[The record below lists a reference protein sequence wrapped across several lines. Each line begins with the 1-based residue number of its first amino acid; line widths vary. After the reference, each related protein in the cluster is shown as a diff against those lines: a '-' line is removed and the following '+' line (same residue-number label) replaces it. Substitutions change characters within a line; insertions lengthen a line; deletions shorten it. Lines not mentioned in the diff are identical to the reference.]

1 MAEDKGIS
9 GTGLIL
15 GMLVSAAIGALVAY
29 LVLSNNQK
37 TLSSLDASV
46 PASTIQTI
54 QQPTTHPSPSYTS
67 TSFASM
73 SPGIMSGSAFQ
84 HPTTH
89 PIPDTPVSSSII
101 SGSMNG
107 SVVYNNKE
115 KWKIVRNDNG
125 DIDSIEVIR
134 DANIDGR

>member
-9 GTGLIL
+9 GTGLII

-29 LVLSNNQK
+29 LVLSNKQK

-46 PASTIQTI
+46 PASTIQ
-54 QQPTTHPSPSYTS
+54 QPTTHPAPSYTS

-89 PIPDTPVSSSII
+89 PIPDTPVSPSIM

-115 KWKIVRNDNG
+115 KWKIARNDNG